1 MQKLHSQVKPLLL
14 NPKLKHFP
22 IKKKKT
28 AAFSFTMN
36 VAIYIRCLLFC
47 AAAKHQA
54 KSDILS
60 SLQCLAARFLSRTE
74 FSPYNERCM
83 QQVGGGD
90 WSLSGSGGLESI
102 L

>member
-1 MQKLHSQVKPLLL
+1 MQKVHSQVKPLLL
-14 NPKLKHFP
+14 NLKLKHFP
-22 IKKKKT
+22 IKKKQLH
-28 AAFSFTMN
+28 FCFTMN
-36 VAIYIRCLLFC
+36 VAIYIRCLLFR

-83 QQVGGGD
+83 QQVGGGE

>member
-1 MQKLHSQVKPLLL
+1 MQKVHSQVKPLLL
-14 NPKLKHFP
+14 NLKLKNFP
-22 IKKKKT
+22 IKK
-28 AAFSFTMN
+28 AAFLFHYECGYIYSF
-36 VAIYIRCLLFC
+36 LLFR

-83 QQVGGGD
+83 QQVGGGE
-90 WSLSGSGGLESI
+90 WSLSRSGGLESI